1 MYQTKILG
9 DRLYH
14 AKSKGHSQPVE
25 TFGTTDEGETPMSLL
40 NISLASCVTMCIQGY
55 YKRQEGIEEM
65 AVSVDATYEDEIFNL
80 LIEIDL
86 KLTESDKENLI
97 DYINR
102 FCRVKK
108 LLRSDIEINYSFKNA

>member
-14 AKSKGHSQPVE
+14 AKSKGYGQPVE

-40 NISLASCVTMCIQGY
+40 NIALASCVTMCIQGY
-55 YKRQEGIEEM
+55 FKRKEGIDEM
-65 AVSVDATYEDEIFNL
+65 AVSVESSYEEEFFNIIIEVDMEMSESSKVEI
-80 LIEIDL
+80 
-86 KLTESDKENLI
+86 I
-97 DYINR
+97 DYINQ

-108 LLRSDIEINYSFKNA
+108 LLRSDLEINYR